1 MIALHRI
8 AEHWYIPLIRG
19 LIAVL
24 FGVIVLIHPVAAVAT
39 FVLLFGAFVFADG
52 IVTLVTALRFAHPD
66 TGRWWWMLAQGI
78 VGILAGLVAF
88 FWPISAAWALA
99 ILVAAWA
106 FTTGILELGA
116 ATRLRRDVPGEI
128 FLGISGVLSILL
140 GIAFV
145 ILPGAALFTLVFVVG
160 LYAIVTG
167 VSLVVLSIR
176 LRSLRER
183 SAAPQLSRTTAQ
195 PPTNPR

>member
-1 MIALHRI
+1 MIASRRI

-19 LIAVL
+19 LVAVA
-24 FGVIVLIHPVAAVAT
+24 FGVVVLVHPVAAVAT
-39 FVLLFGAFVFADG
+39 FVLLFGAFAFVDG
-52 IVTLVTALRFAHPD
+52 IVTIATALRFSQAGS
-66 TGRWWWMLAQGI
+66 GRWWWMLVQGV
-78 VGILAGLVAF
+78 VGILVGLVAF

-106 FTTGILELGA
+106 FSTGVLELGA
-116 ATRLRRDVPGEI
+116 AVRLRRDVPGEI
-128 FLGISGVLSILL
+128 FLGLSGVLSILL

-145 ILPGAALFTLVFVVG
+145 VLPGAALLTLALVVG
-160 LYAIVTG
+160 FYAIVAG

-176 LRSLRER
+176 LRSLRTR
-183 SAAPQLSRTTAQ
+183 THAPGLSRAAQ